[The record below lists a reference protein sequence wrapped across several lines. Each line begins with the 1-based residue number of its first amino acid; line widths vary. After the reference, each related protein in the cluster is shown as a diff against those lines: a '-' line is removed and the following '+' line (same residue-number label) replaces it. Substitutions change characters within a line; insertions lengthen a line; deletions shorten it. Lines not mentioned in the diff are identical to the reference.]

1 MTFFHFPFHELFKI
15 LFATNKR
22 PVMLNISFF
31 PFVFMSPLG
40 DRPLR
45 RETCQNIFS
54 KDDRNIKPLAKSYNC
69 MRSSNSETVV
79 RICIMENFP
88 QMVIPCESL
97 DRPFINE
104 WPIVWPSMKVFVFVE
119 P

>member
-31 PFVFMSPLG
+31 PFVFMGPLG

-54 KDDRNIKPLAKSYNC
+54 KDVRNIKSKAAGKKLQLHEVLKLGDC
-69 MRSSNSETVV
+69 R
-79 RICIMENFP
+79 
-88 QMVIPCESL
+88 
-97 DRPFINE
+97 
-104 WPIVWPSMKVFVFVE
+104 
-119 P
+119 